1 MGRLIAVVIVNAI
14 ALIAIII
21 VVPGVMWPGATE
33 LGPVTLQVFAVALI
47 LGIANTFVK
56 PIVSLLALP
65 VRLMTLGAVGFLI
78 NAAML
83 LAVAWLAGQ
92 LGFAFSLNG
101 FPPDLSIEAIVTAAV
116 AAIVMGIVTAV
127 VNLAVNR

>member
-1 MGRLIAVVIVNAI
+1 LGRLIAVVLVNAI

-21 VVPGVMWPGATE
+21 VVPGVEWPGATE
-33 LGPVTLQVFAVALI
+33 LGPVTLQVLAVALI

-56 PIVSLLALP
+56 PVVSLLALP

-78 NAAML
+78 NAGML
-83 LAVAWLAGQ
+83 LVVAWLAGQ

-101 FPPDLSIEAIVTAAV
+101 FPPDLSIEAIATAVV

-127 VNLAVNR
+127 VNLTVNR